1 MYQRPKLQLLTCVQS
16 LVFLEKV
23 FGGERLFADVTFP
36 LFNLVHLKVLIQVS
50 LFLELLVADAAGKA
64 ALSHRLR

>member
-1 MYQRPKLQLLTCVQS
+1 M
-16 LVFLEKV
+16 FLEKV

-36 LFNLVHLKVLIQVS
+36 LFDLVHLKVLVQVS
-50 LFLELLVADAAGKA
+50 LFLKFLVADAAGKA